1 MFRCLAVGLAVL
13 VTILFAGESFAQ
25 CNHGGQGGGGMR
37 GGGMGGGGM
46 GGGMMSGGMGGG
58 MQGGMCQGGGMGQG
72 MMAGQMGSPAGAQMA
87 GLNQVTSQLR
97 QLAMQEAYKDAMYRM
112 ASARRY
118 QQHVAVRSQIAAQ
131 NRAKEEERREQN
143 RARIAA
149 GSPSVSGPLLA
160 TINGERR

>member
-25 CNHGGQGGGGMR
+25 CNRGGQGGGMGGGGMR
-37 GGGMGGGGM
+37 GGGMM
-46 GGGMMSGGMGGG
+46 AGGMGGG

-72 MMAGQMGSPAGAQMA
+72 MVAGQMGNPALSQMA
-87 GLNQVTSQLR
+87 GLNQVTSQL
-97 QLAMQEAYKDAMYRM
+97 QQMAMQDAYKNAMYRM
-112 ASARRY
+112 NSARRY
-118 QQHVAVRSQIAAQ
+118 QQHLAVRSQIAAQ
-131 NRAKEEERREQN
+131 NRAREEERREQN
-143 RARIAA
+143 RARIAD